1 MNIVVGWGAVWT
13 VSIWGPRPLS
23 EEGQQIPPPRY
34 GQNKYDRVLHFPT
47 PGCLARVGGGRRRV
61 RRIKPSSPTPLSG
74 SGRAAAETG
83 SGRGATEDPFSAHV
97 CRLRVGTLDAV
108 QAEPGGPHAVNR
120 RSACLRSR
128 GPPATHPGAAP
139 HTSPVQ
145 RLRTLER
152 SPGQFRL
159 F

>member
-13 VSIWGPRPLS
+13 VSIWGPRPLRKGS
-23 EEGQQIPPPRY
+23 RY
-34 GQNKYDRVLHFPT
+34 TLPVMDKINMIPT
-47 PGCLARVGGGRRRV
+47 PGCRWRVGGGRRRV
-61 RRIKPSSPTPLSG
+61 RRIKPSSATPLSG
-74 SGRAAAETG
+74 SGQAAAETR
-83 SGRGATEDPFSAHV
+83 SGRGDTEDPFSAHV

-108 QAEPGGPHAVNR
+108 QAESGGPHAVNR
-120 RSACLRSR
+120 RSACLRSQ
-128 GPPATHPGAAP
+128 GPPATHPRAAP
-139 HTSPVQ
+139 HTSPVR